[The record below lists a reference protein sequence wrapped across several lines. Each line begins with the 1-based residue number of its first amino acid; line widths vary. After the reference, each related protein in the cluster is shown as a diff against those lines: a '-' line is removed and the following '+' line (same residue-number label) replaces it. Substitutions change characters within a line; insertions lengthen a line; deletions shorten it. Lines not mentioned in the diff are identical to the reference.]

1 MSKCS
6 SCDQHG
12 AFLYYSEYDD
22 TYCPSCYE
30 ERRQQD
36 DCECIEGIKHLIC
49 HHCQMR
55 EWESSQ

>member
-12 AFLYYSEYDD
+12 AFLYYLEYDD

-30 ERRQQD
+30 ERKEQD

-55 EWESSQ
+55 EWE